1 MKTMVKALARQ
12 LFGPRYEGAWKSL
25 LAAGILFA
33 ALRGAELSLA
43 LSPRVLCLTSAGV
56 TAGGMAQLL
65 AGKGHRETVEGLLT
79 APFARRP
86 FVFAYVAALSA
97 HALSTKTLPLW
108 AVLFAVAPRQPGA
121 GAAALLWAGTA
132 CAVTA
137 AAYGVGRKGR
147 RLVPLLW
154 AAGLLAVLLMGE
166 GGIALAAAAGSLGAA
181 VPVLA
186 SGDPYDFCP
195 PAPAG
200 RAGRHT
206 GRPGSV
212 GVYLVR
218 YLLANKTYLVNTAGL
233 CVLAVL
239 LPRFL
244 GGGTETFPLGLPLLC
259 LNTPLC
265 TLLSGDPALADALR
279 VLPGGGRRFC
289 RGYGAFLF
297 VVNGGVALLYLGSWQ
312 VLYGGDLL
320 VCGGM
325 VLLFALESAVLSVLL
340 EWNFPLGNWKTESD
354 LWHHPRKYLV
364 PLVLLPAAVL
374 AGAWPPGLGVW
385 AAGLL
390 AGWGVCRGRRPLAG
404 RGRGTAFGAG
414 EGKNL

>member
-12 LFGPRYEGAWKSL
+12 LFGPRYEGAWKGL

-65 AGKGHRETVEGLLT
+65 AGKGHRETVEGFLT

-97 HALSTKTLPLW
+97 HALVTKTLPLW
-108 AVLFAVAPRQPGA
+108 AVLFAVAPRSPGE

-137 AAYGVGRKGR
+137 AGYGVGRKGR

-181 VPVLA
+181 VLVLA

-195 PAPAG
+195 SAPAG
-200 RAGRHT
+200 RPLRHT

-212 GVYLVR
+212 GIYLVR
-218 YLLANKTYLVNTAGL
+218 CLLANKTYLVNTAGL

-239 LPRFL
+239 LPRFF
-244 GGGTETFPLGLPLLC
+244 GGWSDCFPLGLALLC

-325 VLLFALESAVLSVLL
+325 VPLFALESAILSVLL
-340 EWNFPLGNWKTESD
+340 EWNFPLRGWKTESD
-354 LWHHPRKYLV
+354 LWRHPRKYLV
-364 PLVLLPAAVL
+364 PLVMLLAAALVS
-374 AGAWPPGLGVW
+374 AWPPGLWLW
-385 AAGLL
+385 AALPGGMAAAA
-390 AGWGVCRGRRPLAG
+390 AGG
-404 RGRGTAFGAG
+404 RGGVRHRDR
-414 EGKNL
+414 

>member
-12 LFGPRYEGAWKSL
+12 LFGPRYEGAWKGL
-25 LAAGILFA
+25 LAAGILLA

-65 AGKGHRETVEGLLT
+65 AGKGHRETVEGFLT

-97 HALSTKTLPLW
+97 HALVTKTLPLW
-108 AVLFAVAPRQPGA
+108 AVLFAVAPRSPGE

-137 AAYGVGRKGR
+137 AGYGVGRKGR

-166 GGIALAAAAGSLGAA
+166 GSIALAAAAGSLGAA

-195 PAPAG
+195 SAPAG

-212 GVYLVR
+212 GIYLVR
-218 YLLANKTYLVNTAGL
+218 CLLANKTYLVNTAGL

-239 LPRFL
+239 LPRFF
-244 GGGTETFPLGLPLLC
+244 GGWSDCFPLGLALLC

-279 VLPGGGRRFC
+279 VLPGGGRKFC
-289 RGYGAFLF
+289 RGYGAFLCG
-297 VVNGGVALLYLGSWQ
+297 VNGAVALLYLGSWQ
-312 VLYGGDLL
+312 LLQGGNLL
-320 VCGGM
+320 VHGGM
-325 VLLFALESAVLSVLL
+325 VLLFALQSAILSVLL
-340 EWNFPLGNWKTESD
+340 EWNFPLRGWKTESD

-364 PLVLLPAAVL
+364 PLVMLLAAALVS
-374 AGAWPPGLGVW
+374 AWPPGLWLWAVLLGGQGGMAAA
-385 AAGLL
+385 AAG
-390 AGWGVCRGRRPLAG
+390 GREGVRR
-404 RGRGTAFGAG
+404 RER
-414 EGKNL
+414 